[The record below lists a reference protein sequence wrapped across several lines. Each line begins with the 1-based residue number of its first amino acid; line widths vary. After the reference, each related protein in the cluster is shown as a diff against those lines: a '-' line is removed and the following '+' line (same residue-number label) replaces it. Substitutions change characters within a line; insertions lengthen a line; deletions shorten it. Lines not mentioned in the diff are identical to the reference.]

1 MEDNMDDNPEH
12 SGENAAVRKLPACRS
27 CGCDD
32 LTVVEHF
39 DGVSEWYD
47 VTLDANGN
55 LLLDAEASTSG
66 GTPNGRW
73 TIRCQGCDHEWPTK
87 RRPL

>member
-1 MEDNMDDNPEH
+1 MMTEIPPIT
-12 SGENAAVRKLPACRS
+12 GESTAGRKLPPCRS

-47 VTLDANGN
+47 VTLDAEGN
-55 LLLDAEASTSG
+55 LLLDVDNSTSG

-73 TIRCQGCDHEWPTK
+73 TIRCQGCDHEWPTT
-87 RRPL
+87 RRPA